1 MKILVVL
8 LHCGIEELFADANA
22 ALAYTASCYEGI
34 SFGKAGQTTAQL
46 PIENAKQPTKIL
58 EVTPKT
64 DATVILAKG
73 KGAGIYQR
81 ATYFDEL
88 FNTYFGKRFIKT
100 DIAAGQ
106 EVGKITLYNADGI
119 ELKSVELLAK
129 CRRQR
134 QIFVFAHRAVL
145 RCDYP
150 APDGIVA

>member
-73 KGAGIYQR
+73 KGRG
-81 ATYFDEL
+81 
-88 FNTYFGKRFIKT
+88 FIKEQRILT
-100 DIAAGQ
+100 SCLIHTS
-106 EVGKITLYNADGI
+106 ENAL
-119 ELKSVELLAK
+119 LKRILPPA
-129 CRRQR
+129 RR
-134 QIFVFAHRAVL
+134 
-145 RCDYP
+145 
-150 APDGIVA
+150 